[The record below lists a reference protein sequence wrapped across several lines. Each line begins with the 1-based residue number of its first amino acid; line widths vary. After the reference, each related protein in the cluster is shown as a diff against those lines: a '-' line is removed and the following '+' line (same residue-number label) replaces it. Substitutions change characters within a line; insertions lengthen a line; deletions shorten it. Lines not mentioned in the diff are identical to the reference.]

1 MVTETKVFAAR
12 DINGDL
18 FFYTTKP
25 KMREDGTFIGGGVV
39 SDKGFM
45 PFIAKGQLKECVITA
60 EVEDGQE

>member
-39 SDKGFM
+39 SDKSFLQSVGRGEF
-45 PFIAKGQLKECVITA
+45 KECVIS
-60 EVEDGQE
+60 VEE